1 MTKRITP
8 KKPGLDYNAV
18 AADYARNRDLHA
30 EVLKR
35 LLATGRIGAAQR
47 VLELGCG
54 TGNYSTAIRSLI
66 GCRCWGLDRSA
77 AMIFRAKSRPASPTI
92 QLGDAQHLGYQSR
105 AFDLVFSVDLIHH
118 VERHLAY
125 YREAHHVLKFGGRL
139 CSVTDSAWIIRHRQ
153 PLATYFPETIEVELE
168 RYPAIAHLRALMK
181 QVGFERIFEES
192 VELEFELSDIR
203 PYQEKA
209 FSALHLIPDT
219 AYQRGIERMAHDLRA
234 GPIPAVSRY
243 VLLWGTK

>member
-1 MTKRITP
+1 MTKPITP

-54 TGNYSTAIRSLI
+54 TGNYSSAIRSLI
-66 GCRCWGLDRSA
+66 GCWCWGLDRSA
-77 AMIFRAKSRPASPTI
+77 AMISRAKPRPASPTI
-92 QLGDAQHLGYQSR
+92 QLGDAQRLSYKSL
-105 AFDLVFSVDLIHH
+105 AFDLVFSVDVIHH

-125 YREAHHVLKFGGRL
+125 YREAHRVLKFGGKL

-153 PLATYFPETIEVELE
+153 PLATYFPETVEAELR
-168 RYPAIAHLRALMK
+168 RYPSIAHLQVLMK
-181 QVGFERIFEES
+181 QVGYERIFAEM
-192 VELEFELSDIR
+192 VELKFELSDIR
-203 PYQEKA
+203 PYQDKA
-209 FSALHLIPDT
+209 FSALHLIPDS
-219 AYQRGIERMAHDLRA
+219 AHQRGIERMAHDLRS